1 MEPPLAAVA
10 QAHRRLFDA
19 IADLTDDQVAQPSSL
34 PGWTR
39 GHVLAHLADAARA
52 RSRVIE
58 HAARGE
64 QVAMWE
70 PGERDAIIE
79 ATATRTAAEH
89 RAATA
94 EHSERLERAWA
105 GISDWS
111 DPAAADLTAA
121 DLTAADPVTTAPV
134 ATDPVPHVFTRWRE
148 VWIHLVDLD
157 LGVRPA
163 EWSADF
169 AVHTIGILLA
179 RLPDGVSLRATD
191 VPRTWGTGTEV
202 AGGVRD
208 LAAWLAGRVPDEP
221 PTSAGPLPELG
232 PWPAYPSRRQDLP
245 D

>member
-1 MEPPLAAVA
+1 MEPPIDAVA
-10 QAHRRLFDA
+10 EAHRRLLQV
-19 IADLTDDQVAQPSSL
+19 IADLTDAQVAEPSLL

-52 RSRVIE
+52 RSRVVE
-58 HAARGE
+58 HALRGE

-79 ATATRTAAEH
+79 ATASRTAAEH

-94 EHSERLERAWA
+94 EHSDRLDRAWA
-105 GISDWS
+105 SVGDWS
-111 DPAAADLTAA
+111 VPVDPAV
-121 DLTAADPVTTAPV
+121 ADPVP
-134 ATDPVPHVFTRWRE
+134 PVFTRWRE

-169 AVHTIGILLA
+169 SCHTIDILRP

-191 VPRTWGTGTEV
+191 VPRTWGTGAEV
-202 AGGVRD
+202 SGGVRD
-208 LAAWLAGRVPDEP
+208 LAAWLAGRVPDES
-221 PTSAGPLPELG
+221 PTSAGPLPALG
-232 PWPAYPSRRQDLP
+232 PWPSYPARR
-245 D
+245 

>member
-1 MEPPLAAVA
+1 MKPPLDEVA
-10 QAHRRLFDA
+10 RAHRRLIGA
-19 IADLTDDQVAQPSSL
+19 IADLTDAQVAEPSLL

-52 RSRVIE
+52 RGRVVE
-58 HAARGE
+58 HWSRGE
-64 QVAMWE
+64 RVAMWE

-79 ATATRTAAEH
+79 ATAARGAAEH

-94 EHSERLERAWA
+94 EQSERLERAWA
-105 GISDWS
+105 GVADWS
-111 DPAAADLTAA
+111 ERAVP
-121 DLTAADPVTTAPV
+121 
-134 ATDPVPHVFTRWRE
+134 DPVPPVFTRWRE
-148 VWIHLVDLD
+148 VWLHLLDLD

-169 AVHTIGILLA
+169 AVHTIGVLRP

-191 VPRTWGTGTEV
+191 VPRTWGAGTEV
-202 AGGVRD
+202 VGGVRD

-221 PTSAGPLPELG
+221 PTSAVPLPGLG
-232 PWPAYPSRRQDLP
+232 PWPSYPARRQDLP